1 MLRIVDKRTNKD
13 AMTFGD
19 LKIGDCY
26 QDSNENICIKVG
38 EQKCMYFNDDA
49 EEWEISFEDECE
61 DVIPLEARL
70 VIGGGITVHD

>member
-13 AMTFGD
+13 AMTFAD

-49 EEWEISFEDECE
+49 EEWEISPEDEWE
-61 DVIPLEARL
+61 DVIPLEASL